1 MDDRSKSWRIFAPKK
16 RMNKKLNYEYC
27 HAAPVLEWMG
37 QKWALVTLLR
47 MKEADDEAAQAG
59 GIRFSDL
66 YRTIPQISEKMLAS
80 TLDYLEQEGLVNR
93 VAQATFPP
101 HVTYSLTPLALN
113 FLREISYVIEWG
125 QLHYEEILQGQKTPH
140 TR

>member
-1 MDDRSKSWRIFAPKK
+1 
-16 RMNKKLNYEYC
+16 MNKKLNYEYC

-125 QLHYEEILQGQKTPH
+125 QLHYEEILQGRKTPH